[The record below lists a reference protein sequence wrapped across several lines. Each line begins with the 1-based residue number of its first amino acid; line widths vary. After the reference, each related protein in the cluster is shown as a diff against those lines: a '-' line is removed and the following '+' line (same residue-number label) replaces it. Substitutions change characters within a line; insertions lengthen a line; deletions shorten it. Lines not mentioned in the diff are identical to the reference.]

1 VTVRIAVPVTAS
13 PGDEVR
19 VQYALLPPGGAEPPL
34 GSKRWTLA
42 EAVPTGDLP
51 KTAYTPGLITPSR
64 VWIRL
69 SGWEDGRRVTNYT
82 TAESFDLGAQP
93 GLTAVLL
100 TVDDG
105 GGIVTWDPGL
115 HSEEVRVR
123 WAVESDPEASPSWSS
138 PVDVPASPAAFA
150 VPTLPAMGDRVWVE
164 LTPLLDS
171 GSTLG
176 TAVVRSEVRSPD
188 YGDAINPRLWM
199 WWQGGIPMRWSDHS
213 LVRFSGASLP
223 LAVYTW
229 SDGRPVRWSDLTLV
243 RSSDS

>member
-1 VTVRIAVPVTAS
+1 MSVRIAVPVTAS

-19 VQYALLPPGGAEPPL
+19 VQYALLAPGGAEPAM

-42 EAVPTGDLP
+42 ASIPTGDLP

-69 SGWEDGRRVTNYT
+69 SGWESGQRVTNYT

-105 GGIVTWDPGL
+105 GGIVTWEPGL
-115 HSEEVRVR
+115 HTEEVRVR

-138 PVDVPASPAAFA
+138 PVDVPASPSAFA
-150 VPTLPAMGDRVWVE
+150 VPELPAMGDRVWVE
-164 LTPLLDS
+164 LTPLRDS
-171 GSTLG
+171 GVTLG
-176 TAVVRSEVRSPD
+176 TVVVRSETRPTD
-188 YGDAINPRLWM
+188 FGTATCPKHWLFTTE
-199 WWQGGIPMRWSDHS
+199 GH
-213 LVRFSGASLP
+213 
-223 LAVYTW
+223 
-229 SDGRPVRWSDLTLV
+229 PVRTTNFCVVTSAGLDMPDDWILTTGGLPVRANDLQVLR
-243 RSSDS
+243 RST